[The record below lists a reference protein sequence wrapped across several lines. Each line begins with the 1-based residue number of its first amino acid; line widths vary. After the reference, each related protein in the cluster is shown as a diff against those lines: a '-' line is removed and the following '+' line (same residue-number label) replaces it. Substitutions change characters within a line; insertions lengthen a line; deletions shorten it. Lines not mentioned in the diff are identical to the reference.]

1 MRGMKGW
8 LLGVLLMPAV
18 VWAQEAEVKRERT
31 FTGAGLY
38 GYMNGGAEQFL
49 EYGVSRL
56 VVRDIVYKG
65 EEYTIE
71 VYDMPSPE
79 DAFGI
84 YSLHVFRCARA
95 DTLGCIDC
103 LSPYQ
108 LQTVAGSR
116 YVSVVF
122 PSGSAKAQAGADEVI
137 RLYVSPE
144 GEGRP
149 KIPEKLSLGLP
160 YSGRLKYLRG
170 PISVSGVSMSLASLL
185 QNTAYRGVWFIAEK
199 ADAGFRAWIEWKNP
213 ADKERVKTR
222 LSEGNLFRSSAI
234 LSEGEDYLYF
244 SAQEKEEEG
253 EEGQGG
259 FGF

>member
-1 MRGMKGW
+1 MRRMRGW
-8 LLGVLLMPAV
+8 LLGLLLVPVV

-71 VYDMPSPE
+71 VYDMPSAE

-84 YSLHVFRCARA
+84 YSLHVFRCGRA

-108 LQTVAGSR
+108 LQAVAGSR

-122 PSGSAKAQAGADEVI
+122 PSGSAKAQAEVDEVI

-144 GEGRP
+144 SGEGP
-149 KIPEKLSLGLP
+149 KIPDKLSANFP

-170 PISVSGVSMSLASLL
+170 PIAVSGVSTSLASLL
-185 QNTAYRGVWFIAEK
+185 QNTAYRGVWFMKEK
-199 ADAGFRAWIEWKNP
+199 ADPRFRTWIEWESP
-213 ADKERVKTR
+213 SDKEQVKAR
-222 LSEGNLFRSSAI
+222 LSEGAIFDSPDI
-234 LSEGEDYLYF
+234 LSEGEDFLYF
-244 SAQEKEEEG
+244 SAQEKEEEE
-253 EEGQGG
+253 EEGSGG